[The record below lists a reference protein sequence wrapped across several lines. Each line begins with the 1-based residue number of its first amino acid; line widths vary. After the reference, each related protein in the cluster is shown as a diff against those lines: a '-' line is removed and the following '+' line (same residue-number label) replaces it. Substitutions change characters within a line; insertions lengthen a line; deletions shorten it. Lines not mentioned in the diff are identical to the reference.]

1 MYEMMMYLW
10 IGVSQGVGEGALQP
24 RGGFG
29 TLTQVGFKL
38 FTIFVVIASLQ
49 KDARQL
55 LLLFDLD
62 IEIYYYIEV

>member
-10 IGVSQGVGEGALQP
+10 IEVSQGVGEGAFQP

-38 FTIFVVIASLQ
+38 FIIFVVIASLR
-49 KDARQL
+49 KDAFFYEKHKFQPSVN
-55 LLLFDLD
+55 F
-62 IEIYYYIEV
+62 YFFST

>member
-38 FTIFVVIASLQ
+38 FTIFVVIASLR
-49 KDARQL
+49 KDAVFYKKRNISISSRSL
-55 LLLFDLD
+55 M
-62 IEIYYYIEV
+62 

>member
-10 IGVSQGVGEGALQP
+10 IGVSRGVGEGAFQP

-38 FTIFVVIASLQ
+38 FTIFVVIASLR
-49 KDARQL
+49 KDAVFYKKRN
-55 LLLFDLD
+55 
-62 IEIYYYIEV
+62 ISISSRS